1 MAECA
6 AEIGMSVAW
15 GRNLCDHAWPTTP
28 SHADDRY
35 RQHRCGQPAGHTGPH
50 TCRYQHTGGTR

>member
-1 MAECA
+1 MTGP
-6 AEIGMSVAW
+6 INDPPPGGP